1 MTQNPTMQLPLLDTL
16 TPADQNE
23 TAGVVRT
30 AFAEKTPIY
39 PLGGGTM
46 LDRGACPQRP
56 GLGISLAK
64 LCNIVDYP
72 ADDMTITV
80 QAGVTFE
87 RLAATLA
94 ENRQRL
100 PVDVPLAARAT
111 IGGLLAVGHSG
122 PRRFAYGTLRDYVL
136 GLEAIDGQ
144 GNRFTAGGRVVKNAA
159 GLNVHRL
166 MVGALGTLGLIT
178 QVTLMVR
185 PQPECSGFLL
195 CDLPDW
201 QQAEQLL
208 AALVH
213 SSTLPAAIELL
224 AGANLEKGPLG
235 QAGPGAVARLL
246 VGFEG
251 TEAEVHWMLDR
262 LAAEWSAAGT
272 AQARTISPVDAPAL
286 WQWLC
291 DLPAEIELAVL
302 PSRTTVAVCR
312 LLEILPGAA
321 VEAHAGNGIIRV
333 GLPSQWQEQAGGAR
347 GGAGQQ
353 LSAGEAQQVS
363 RGEPHKVS
371 TGEPQQLS
379 AGANQQVS
387 ADAGQQLSGIEPR
400 AEQQPSAGWGSEDS
414 AGQVGQHQTTQIAA
428 LACRKLRPAIA
439 QLGGRVRIL
448 RTPPGANLTCEDVWG
463 PLGKERVLME
473 EIKQRFD
480 PAGILN
486 PGRFIFP

>member
-23 TAGVVRT
+23 AAAIVRT
-30 AFAEKTPIY
+30 AFADKKPIY

-56 GLGISLAK
+56 GLGIWLAK
-64 LCNIVDYP
+64 LCHIVDYP

-80 QAGVTFE
+80 QAGVTFD
-87 RLAATLA
+87 RLAAALA
-94 ENRQRL
+94 EHRQWL

-111 IGGLLAVGHSG
+111 IGGLIAVGHSG

-136 GLEAIDGQ
+136 GLEAIDGR
-144 GNRFTAGGRVVKNAA
+144 GNRFSAGGRVVKNAA

-166 MVGALGTLGLIT
+166 MVGALGTLGVVT

-185 PQPECSGFLL
+185 PKPECSAFLL

-213 SSTLPAAIELL
+213 SSTLPVAIELL

-235 QAGPGAVARLL
+235 QAGPGTVARLL

-251 TEAEVHWMLDR
+251 TEAEVQWMLDH
-262 LAAEWSAAGT
+262 LAAEWAAAGA
-272 AQARTISPVDAPAL
+272 AQAKTISPVDAPAL
-286 WQWLC
+286 WQWLR

-302 PSRTTVAVCR
+302 PSCTTVAVCR
-312 LLEILPGAA
+312 LLEILPAAA
-321 VEAHAGNGIIRV
+321 VQAHAGNGIIRV
-333 GLPSQWQEQAGGAR
+333 GLPSHWHEQTG
-347 GGAGQQ
+347 
-353 LSAGEAQQVS
+353 SAGSNSE
-363 RGEPHKVS
+363 E
-371 TGEPQQLS
+371 S
-379 AGANQQVS
+379 AGHERQH
-387 ADAGQQLSGIEPR
+387 LI
-400 AEQQPSAGWGSEDS
+400 AE
-414 AGQVGQHQTTQIAA
+414 IAA
-428 LACRKLRPAIA
+428 LAGRKLRPAIA

-463 PLGKERVLME
+463 PLGQQRTLME